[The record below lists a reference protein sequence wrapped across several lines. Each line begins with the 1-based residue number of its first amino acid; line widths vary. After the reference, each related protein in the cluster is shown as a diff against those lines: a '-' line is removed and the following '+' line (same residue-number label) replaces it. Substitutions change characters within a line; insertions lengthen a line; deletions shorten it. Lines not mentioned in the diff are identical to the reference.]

1 MASVTIDQQLTG
13 IDPAAARRAYLLP
26 PRGRR
31 RPRALRLD
39 GDRLVYRPGTAAAG
53 EAIDYTGALGAFLR
67 IKDTDGVREFAQRYG
82 PLALCA
88 HGVPAT
94 HNPTID
100 DPVGI
105 DRGLGCRPIRR
116 TTDDGEDEYTEPV
129 AAWLRLAAQAR
140 AILDVAASL
149 HHNRRP
155 DARSW
160 RLAMGYG
167 EDGTGATAPTP
178 IDSERLADYREW
190 LSIEINGWLRLDP
203 PRPVFRWRPRPDV
216 VLVCGT
222 FGHIALQLAAACAG
236 TADLMRCDSC
246 RQPYVRKGRRAQA
259 GRRNYCP
266 GCRDS
271 GAPQRD
277 ARRDFRQRQAQ
288 QRGRA
293 ARRRAGRTV
302 D

>member
-1 MASVTIDQQLTG
+1 MTDDPGRLVELMRGNG
-13 IDPAAARRAYLLP
+13 IKADRLMRVMWRAYW
-26 PRGRR
+26 RAR
-31 RPRALRLD
+31 RPRKADTARRGGIGTPSTLR
-39 GDRLVYRPGTAAAG
+39 GNGIKAG
-53 EAIDYTGALGAFLR
+53 EGIDYTGALGAFLR
-67 IKDTDGVREFAQRYG
+67 IKDADGVREFARRYG

-94 HNPTID
+94 HNPTVD

-105 DRGLGCRPIRR
+105 DRGLGCRPV
-116 TTDDGEDEYTEPV
+116 YTEPV

>member
-1 MASVTIDQQLTG
+1 MTIDQQLAG
-13 IDPAAARRAYLLP
+13 IDPAARRRAYLLP
-26 PRGRR
+26 PQGRR

-39 GDRLVYRPGTAAAG
+39 GDLLVYRPGTATAG

-67 IKDTDGVREFAQRYG
+67 MKDADGVLKFAQRYG

-105 DRGLGCRPIRR
+105 DRGLGCRPVRR
-116 TTDDGEDEYTEPV
+116 TADDGEDEYTEPV

-160 RLAMGYG
+160 RLAMGYS
-167 EDGTGATAPTP
+167 EDGTGATAAPPTP
-178 IDSERLADYREW
+178 IDPGRLADCRDW
-190 LSIEINGWLRLDP
+190 LSVRISWWLLFDP
-203 PRPVFRWRPRPDV
+203 PRPAFHWRKPRPDV

-236 TADLMRCDSC
+236 TADLMRCDGC
-246 RQPYVRKGRRAQA
+246 RQPYIREGRRAQA

-266 GCRDS
+266 DCRDS

-277 ARRDFRQRQAQ
+277 AKADFRQRQAQ

-293 ARRRAGRTV
+293 PRRRAANNRR
-302 D
+302 

>member
-1 MASVTIDQQLTG
+1 MTDEPG
-13 IDPAAARRAYLLP
+13 
-26 PRGRR
+26 
-31 RPRALRLD
+31 
-39 GDRLVYRPGTAAAG
+39 RLVELMRGNSIKAG
-53 EAIDYTGALGAFLR
+53 KGIDYTGALGAFLR
-67 IKDTDGVREFAQRYG
+67 IKDAEGVREFARRYG
-82 PLALCA
+82 WLALCA

-105 DRGLGCRPIRR
+105 DRGLGCQPV
-116 TTDDGEDEYTEPV
+116 YTEPV
-129 AAWLRLAAQAR
+129 AAWLRIAAQAR

-149 HHNRRP
+149 HRNRRP

-160 RLAMGYG
+160 RLAMGYS

-178 IDSERLADYREW
+178 LDPGRLADYREW

-203 PRPVFRWRPRPDV
+203 PRPAFLWRSRPDV

-246 RQPYVRKGRRAQA
+246 RQPYIRRRRAQA

-293 ARRRAGRTV
+293 ARRRAGGQ
-302 D
+302 